1 MITKFNLL
9 DMKPKH
15 KIKDFVTFIGK
26 NKQFYFHI
34 RGHNNRVILPS
45 EGYKTK
51 ASRTKTISA
60 INSSLASAVPVVEK
74 AVKKAKG

>member
-1 MITKFNLL
+1 
-9 DMKPKH
+9 MKPKH
-15 KIKDFVTFIGK
+15 KIKDIITFQGK
-26 NKQFYFHI
+26 NKQYYFHI

-60 INSSLASAVPVVEK
+60 INSSLASHVPVVEK
-74 AVKKAKG
+74 VVVKKAKA